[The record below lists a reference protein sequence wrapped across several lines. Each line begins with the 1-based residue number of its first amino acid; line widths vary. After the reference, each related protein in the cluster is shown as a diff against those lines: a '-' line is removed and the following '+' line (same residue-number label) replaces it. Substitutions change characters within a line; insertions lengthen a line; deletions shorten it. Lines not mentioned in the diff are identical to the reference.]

1 MTNAESLD
9 SDSVQNWDININHI
23 QILKNYFISQLLV
36 EYLTN
41 SC

>member
-1 MTNAESLD
+1 MTNAESLN

-23 QILKNYFISQLLV
+23 QISKTYFISQLLV